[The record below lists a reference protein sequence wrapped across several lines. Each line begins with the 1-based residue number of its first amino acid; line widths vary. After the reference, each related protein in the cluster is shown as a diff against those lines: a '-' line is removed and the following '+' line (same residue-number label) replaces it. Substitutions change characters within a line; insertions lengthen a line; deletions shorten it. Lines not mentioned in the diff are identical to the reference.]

1 MNGGMGL
8 RVGFLSL
15 GCKVNYYETE
25 KMKQQFEQAG
35 YKVVAFEEL
44 ADVYIINTCTVTNIA
59 DRKSRKMLHRARRN
73 NPDAIVAAAGCYAD
87 SVIKKAED
95 KKTFGQEETE
105 AELEN
110 FVDLFVSNADKDSL
124 VEKVEAV
131 RRERERAKDILPA
144 SESEKEKREGAG
156 QVLLK
161 KHTRAYVKVQDGC
174 NQYCTYCI
182 IPYVRGPLKSRT
194 VKEVVWEV
202 KDLAEKGVREVVI
215 TGIHLSSYGVD
226 FTDKKSFTDLEGKLL
241 LRLLTA
247 VAEVEGIA
255 RIRLGSLEPRI
266 ITEEFVKELCKIS
279 KVCPHFHLSLQSGC
293 DETLRRMNRHYTT
306 KEYLEC
312 VRILR
317 KYFESPAITTDIIA
331 GFPQETKKEFE
342 KTCEFVK
349 EVSFSQ
355 IHVFKYSRRQGTMAD
370 AMEGQVAE
378 QVKTERSSALLSIEK
393 ELEEKYQQTLYGKV
407 EAVLFEELVQI
418 QGEEYLVGYNERYV
432 RIAVKTEGISDA
444 EKHCNTIGTVCIT
457 GRLTEEIL
465 SGEMEA

>member
-1 MNGGMGL
+1 MK
-8 RVGFLSL
+8 VGFLSL

-25 KMKQQFEQAG
+25 KMKLQFEQAG
-35 YKVVAFEEL
+35 YKVVAFEEA

-73 NPDAIVAAAGCYAD
+73 NPGAIVAAAGCYAD
-87 SVIKKAED
+87 SVKKKSESN
-95 KKTFGQEETE
+95 KSFGWKETD
-105 AELEN
+105 AELAN
-110 FVDLFVSNADKDSL
+110 YVDLFVSNADKDNL

-131 RRERERAKDILPA
+131 RKERERAKAVLPD
-144 SESEKEKREGAG
+144 SKSEKEKCEGTEQA
-156 QVLLK
+156 LKK

-182 IPYVRGPLKSRT
+182 IPYVRGPLKSRA
-194 VKEVVWEV
+194 VEEVVQEV
-202 KDLAEKGVREVVI
+202 TGLAKKGVREVVM

-226 FTDKKSFTDLEGKLL
+226 FTDKKSFTDLEGKPLL
-241 LRLLTA
+241 GLLTA
-247 VAEVEGIA
+247 VAEVEGIT

-266 ITEEFVKELCKIS
+266 ITEEFVKTLCKIS

-306 KEYLEC
+306 EEYLEC

-317 KYFESPAITTDIIA
+317 KYFKSPAITTDIIA
-331 GFPQETKKEFE
+331 GFPQETQKEFE
-342 KTCEFVK
+342 RTCEFVK

-355 IHVFKYSRRQGTMAD
+355 IHVFKYSRRQGTLAD

-418 QGEEYLVGYNERYV
+418 QEEEHLVGYNERYV
-432 RIAVKTEGISDA
+432 RIAVKAAGISDA
-444 EKHCNTIGTVCIT
+444 EKCCNTIGTVRIT
-457 GRLTEEIL
+457 GRLTGEIL
-465 SGEMEA
+465 SGEMEV